1 MLVRGVQREQGE
13 GRGAREEG
21 TKKKKVKENVLKG
34 KKWCEKMVRR
44 ETGMRRN
51 RRQKQKKV
59 REGTSQDR
67 RQAMKREREQI
78 CKKCRGSERRRV

>member
-1 MLVRGVQREQGE
+1 
-13 GRGAREEG
+13 
-21 TKKKKVKENVLKG
+21 
-34 KKWCEKMVRR
+34 
-44 ETGMRRN
+44 MRRN

-78 CKKCRGSERRRV
+78 HKKCRGSERRRV